1 MGLNFRKRVSI
12 LPGLSLN
19 FGKRGT
25 SVTIG
30 KRGASI
36 NIGKNGTYANV
47 GVPGTGISYRERLD
61 KPSKGKQSRTRTN
74 NSNTV
79 MAGSSNSRYTV
90 ENGRIVWG
98 KQRKQNNSTFDPNK
112 LNEEQAS
119 GGMWVVLAAVYI
131 VAIVFFSLAGNNAY
145 ANPGTVIFC
154 YSIGSIA
161 LALAGMFTGFS
172 VNAVRKQESNIPN
185 VLMATSLVLTAVAFF
200 IWTSFWPDTADYYKE
215 VWVSK
220 IRKTVEL
227 SGWITFGRILAGC
240 SLIAGIGLFFGTSNK
255 TKQSE

>member
-1 MGLNFRKRVSI
+1 MGLNFRKRVTI
-12 LPGLSLN
+12 LPGLTLN

-30 KRGASI
+30 KRGASV
-36 NIGKNGTYANV
+36 NIGKNGAYANV

-61 KPSKGKQSRTRTN
+61 KPSKGNQSRTRVN
-74 NSNTV
+74 NGNAV
-79 MAGSSNSRYTV
+79 MSGSSNSRYTV
-90 ENGRIVWG
+90 ENGRVVRG

-112 LNEEQAS
+112 INEEKAS
-119 GGMWVVLAAVYI
+119 AGMWVVLAAVYI
-131 VAIVFFSLAGNNAY
+131 LAIVLFSLAGNNAY
-145 ANPGTVIFC
+145 ANPSTVIFC

-161 LALAGMFTGFS
+161 LALAAMFTGFS

-200 IWTSFWPDTADYYKE
+200 IWTSFWPETADYYRK
-215 VWVSK
+215 VWVGK
-220 IRKTVEL
+220 VHETVDL
-227 SGWITFGRILAGC
+227 SGWIMFGRILAGC

-255 TKQSE
+255 TKQNE